1 MTTSSSRLRSY
12 VTALA
17 IPVGGL
23 ALSYALLIDYPMRQK
38 IRDAQAKVAK
48 LSDTVKQR
56 SPGQIAN
63 LAALEQAQKTERE
76 LSKLVSTTALPAATT
91 NPGKR

>member
-56 SPGQIAN
+56 SPGQSPIS
-63 LAALEQAQKTERE
+63 LR
-76 LSKLVSTTALPAATT
+76 LSRPKKPNV
-91 NPGKR
+91 N